1 MGKFTKPTAADVLAS
16 KKAKKRRRRKFGLK
30 VDFKQHVARVHHR
43 PPFNSAA
50 SQIAVNRDAT
60 HGLVEDRRHMVHWDE
75 TLKPMVEST
84 LSALMRAFPIESVC
98 RDVLYDAMKDAGIS
112 RLTKGRF
119 SSLAK
124 RFAKEVN
131 SVPFNLVPDDAA
143 TNQAIEKV
151 RQNVRNY
158 HVALMDA
165 PTLRAAFEANNSH
178 HAIMTAFKQAAVEHF
193 DTTRNSTPITAK
205 ISDIN
210 GVVLRMM
217 NGCMSP
223 VQIWHRIHEV
233 QHSVTFDLS
242 QKARRDQ
249 TEKTM
254 RWERAIKGVMENG
267 DAREM
272 LAGMLLFV
280 NIEDS

>member
-1 MGKFTKPTAADVLAS
+1 MVKFTQTTADVIEGI
-16 KKAKKRRRRKFGLK
+16 KEKKRRRKQFGLK
-30 VDFKQHVARVHHR
+30 VDFKRQVVRVHHR

-50 SQIAVNRDAT
+50 SRIAVNRDET
-60 HGLVEDRRHMVHWDE
+60 LGPVEDRRHMVHWNE

-84 LSALMRAFPIESVC
+84 LSALMREFPNESAC
-98 RDVLYDAMKDAGIS
+98 RDALYNAMKAGRIS
-112 RLTKGRF
+112 RLKKGRF

-158 HVALMDA
+158 QAHLMDD
-165 PTLRAAFEANNSH
+165 PELTAAFESDNSH
-178 HAIMTAFKQAAVEHF
+178 LAIMTAFKKAALEHF
-193 DTTRNSTPITAK
+193 DTTHNSSPIIAK

-210 GVVLRMM
+210 GVVLRMI

-223 VQIWHRIHEV
+223 TQIWELIHEV
-233 QHSVTFDLS
+233 QYSVTFDLS

-254 RWERAIKGVMENG
+254 AWERSMKGVIQNG
-267 DAREM
+267 DAHEM
-272 LAGMLLFV
+272 LEGMLSFV
-280 NIEDS
+280 SIGDS